1 MIKIDLK
8 RHKREVI
15 GAVIVL
21 LLLLGGV
28 SVFKYTSFNTGF
40 EIADDLGG
48 NIFPS
53 AILSVATTDAQVII
67 PSDSTYLGN
76 PKSCIAIRLKSKTAY
91 SRVRIGPRHA
101 SVFLSGHPGEFLN
114 LPKNRQISERSSPRK
129 IPTHYAKL
137 KFCRFLF
144 NISGLPS

>member
-8 RHKREVI
+8 RRRREVI

-53 AILSVATTDAQVII
+53 AILYRCAGYHSVGFH
-67 PSDSTYLGN
+67 LFG
-76 PKSCIAIRLKSKTAY
+76 KSEILHCHPAEIKD
-91 SRVRIGPRHA
+91 RI
-101 SVFLSGHPGEFLN
+101 
-114 LPKNRQISERSSPRK
+114 
-129 IPTHYAKL
+129 
-137 KFCRFLF
+137 
-144 NISGLPS
+144 

>member
-40 EIADDLGG
+40 EITDDLGG

-53 AILSVATTDAQVII
+53 AIQ
-67 PSDSTYLGN
+67 
-76 PKSCIAIRLKSKTAY
+76 
-91 SRVRIGPRHA
+91 IGRAH
-101 SVFLSGHPGEFLN
+101 V
-114 LPKNRQISERSSPRK
+114 
-129 IPTHYAKL
+129 
-137 KFCRFLF
+137 
-144 NISGLPS
+144 